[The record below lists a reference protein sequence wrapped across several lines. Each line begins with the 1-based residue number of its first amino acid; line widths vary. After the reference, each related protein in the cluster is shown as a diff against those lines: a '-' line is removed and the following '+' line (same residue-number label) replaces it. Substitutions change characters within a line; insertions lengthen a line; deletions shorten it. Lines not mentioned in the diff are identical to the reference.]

1 MTNTHP
7 ESLEQE
13 GMCYGKPESVMLF
26 FVVPVMC
33 LAHLS
38 GRCPEGVEVGLVATT
53 AGLLAVFAG
62 RKWVQPIKDDIGDK
76 SVFMYVRDAIVCDV
90 PTDWSLLGFRRCHP
104 RSSGRGWSSVD
115 DNYNTAAVITLL

>member
-1 MTNTHP
+1 MALVVAVTNTHP
-7 ESLEQE
+7 EPLEQE

-26 FVVPVMC
+26 FVVPAMC

-90 PTDWSLLGFRRCHP
+90 PHRLVLARFQALSPEEQRQRLEQR
-104 RSSGRGWSSVD
+104 
-115 DNYNTAAVITLL
+115 